1 MVFKKKKK
9 EDLFKLPTSPA
20 VQPTSPANSLLAPK
34 PNIFQQ
40 QQSQV
45 PPKDTTQETLRG
57 NIKEKGG
64 YIDSQTGQFVPPKKG
79 TTTEINFNKDG
90 SVDYTPVGGETVK
103 LTREEYKGLLGQ
115 EKGITTERTKEI
127 QGVEAGGL
135 EEIKKQQFQEG
146 INIPTQNRL
155 DIENQSGDLRGTA
168 LGDTLAMVAKPVVQ
182 FSNFL
187 PEFLKFG
194 TKKSLRVQKAETAF
208 SDWDSV
214 LGEKI
219 EGYKMG
225 AVSQTEIQTIFD
237 NAQASIEQLHRE
249 TKGAGQADLR
259 FWVDEGA
266 EIEAQVEKQIAQLN
280 SRKAQLGLI

>member
-1 MVFKKKKK
+1 MVVMGLIGKKKKK
-9 EDLFKLPTSPA
+9 EPTSPA

-40 QQSQV
+40 QQSVV
-45 PPKDTTQETLRG
+45 PPKDNTQETLRG

-115 EKGITTERTKEI
+115 DRGITTERTKEI
-127 QGVEAGGL
+127 QAVEAGGL

-146 INIPTQNRL
+146 INIPTLNRL
-155 DIENQSGDLRGTA
+155 NIENEQKDLRGTA
-168 LGDTLAMVAKPVVQ
+168 LGETLGIVAPPLAQ
-182 FSNFL
+182 LSNFL
-187 PEFLKFG
+187 PEFMKFG
-194 TKKSLRVQKAETAF
+194 SKKSLRVQKAEQAF
-208 SDWDSV
+208 TDWDNA
-214 LGEKI
+214 LGNNI
-219 EGYKMG
+219 DGYLKG
-225 AVSQTEIQTIFD
+225 QVSQAEIQRTFD
-237 NAQASIEQLHRE
+237 NAQSAIEQLHRE
-249 TKGAGQADLR
+249 TKGKGQVDLR
-259 FWVDEGA
+259 FWVDQGA
-266 EIEAQVEKQIAQLN
+266 EIEAQVERQIAQLN